1 MGFLTSVQT
10 ASHYNLLNDCY
21 VNICRFTMKKYGKFY
36 LLTITYNIYMNYEH
50 RLDEKIPLY
59 EKSTVISI
67 DTIPEG
73 NIMNFLY
80 DELKKV
86 FDNTIDQ

>member
-1 MGFLTSVQT
+1 
-10 ASHYNLLNDCY
+10 
-21 VNICRFTMKKYGKFY
+21 MKKY
-36 LLTITYNIYMNYEH
+36 LCMN
-50 RLDEKIPLY
+50 
-59 EKSTVISI
+59 TVISI